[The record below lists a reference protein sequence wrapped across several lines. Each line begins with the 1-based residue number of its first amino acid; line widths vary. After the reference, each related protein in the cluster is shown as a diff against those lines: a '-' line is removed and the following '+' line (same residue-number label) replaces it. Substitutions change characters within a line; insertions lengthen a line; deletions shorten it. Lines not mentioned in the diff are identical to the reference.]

1 MDECY
6 EPHWSNYLNQ
16 FDLPSS
22 YFQNIPTKTNKFCV
36 IIEPRKMEILIKVIK
51 NFMYLLQNK
60 GWGLIVVHGTDNEEF
75 VKSGL
80 SGWKNVHYIKL
91 NVPNLTPTTF
101 DRLLTGSTLF
111 WDKLLKIGCEKSL
124 FFQSDAV
131 LLKDNVD
138 DFINYDYVGAPW
150 PTNLFRQ
157 TINVGNGGLSLR
169 DTSTMIEIINSCKN
183 ICTHEDVYFGYGCIK
198 LNKKV
203 PTIEEAMKFSVETI
217 YYNDPCGMH
226 KPQIERFPSY
236 QHYAELLS
244 KKHVS

>member
-1 MDECY
+1 MDAIY
-6 EPHWSNYLNQ
+6 EPYWSDYLSQ

-22 YFQNIPTKTNKFCV
+22 YFQNIPDKTNKYCV
-36 IIEPRKMEILIKVIK
+36 IVEPRKMEILIKVIK

-80 SGWKNVHYIKL
+80 SGWKNVNYIKL
-91 NVPNLTPTTF
+91 NVSNLTPQMIEQ
-101 DRLLTGSTLF
+101 LVTGSTFF
-111 WDKLLKIGCEKSL
+111 WDTLLRIGCEKSL
-124 FFQSDAV
+124 CFQWDTL
-131 LLKDNVD
+131 LLKDNID

-150 PTNLFRQ
+150 PTNLFGQ
-157 TINVGNGGLSLR
+157 SINVGNGGLSLR
-169 DTSTMIEIINSCKN
+169 DTSTMIEIVNSCQKIYAN
-183 ICTHEDVYFGYGCIK
+183 EDVYFGYSCVK

-203 PTIEEAMKFSVETI
+203 PTIDEAMKFSVETI

-226 KPQIERFPSY
+226 KPHISRFPSY
-236 QHYAELLS
+236 QHYVDLLS

>member
-1 MDECY
+1 MENCY

-22 YFQNIPTKTNKFCV
+22 YFQNIPSKTNKFCV

-80 SGWKNVHYIKL
+80 CGWKNVHYIKL
-91 NVPNLTPTTF
+91 NVSNLTPPMMEQLLAGFTF
-101 DRLLTGSTLF
+101 F
-111 WDKLLKIGCEKSL
+111 WDKLLSIGCEKAL
-124 FFQSDAV
+124 FFQTDAL

-150 PTNLFRQ
+150 PKKLFGQ
-157 TINVGNGGLSLR
+157 SFNVGNGGLSLR
-169 DTSTMIEIINSCKN
+169 DTSTMIEIINSLKKIHTN
-183 ICTHEDVYFGYGCIK
+183 EDCYFGYGCIK
-198 LNKKV
+198 LNKKI

-226 KPQIERFPSY
+226 KPQINRFPSY
-236 QHYAELLS
+236 QHYVDLLS
-244 KKHVS
+244 KKHVR